1 MTKLNLGSGNDVR
14 PDYLN
19 LDVIPA
25 KQPLPP
31 EVFRQGNVGEL
42 DWVCQD
48 GSVEE
53 ILALNVLQCF
63 PPPVVEQ
70 VLANWLRKL
79 RPGGVIKIA
88 FTDLCA
94 IGNPL
99 AGDTLPREQA
109 VTLLFGPPGL
119 PGQRLQ
125 DGPGP
130 QGASPTGGWVTERL
144 TSGGLVI
151 ETKTHEGAITYVEAR
166 KVEDGHVGHAV

>member
-1 MTKLNLGSGNDVR
+1 MTKLNLGCGNDVR

-31 EVFRQGNVGEL
+31 EVFRQGDVGEL

-63 PPPVVEQ
+63 PTPVVEQ

-88 FTDLCA
+88 FTDLCT
-94 IGNPL
+94 IGNLL
-99 AGDTLPREQA
+99 ANDTLPREQA
-109 VTLLFGPPGL
+109 ITLLFGPQDSLANVFKTGL
-119 PGQRLQ
+119 
-125 DGPGP
+125 D
-130 QGASPTGGWVTERL
+130 AKWVTERL

-151 ETKTHEGAITYVEAR
+151 ETKTHGGAIAYVEAR
-166 KVEDGHVGHAV
+166 KTEDGHVGHAV

>member
-1 MTKLNLGSGNDVR
+1 MTKLNLGCGNDVR

-31 EVFRQGNVGEL
+31 EVFRQGDVGQL
-42 DWVCQD
+42 DWICQD
-48 GSVEE
+48 CSVEE

-63 PPPVVEQ
+63 PTPVVEQ

-88 FTDLCA
+88 FTDLCT
-94 IGNPL
+94 IGNLL
-99 AGDTLPREQA
+99 ANDTLPREQA
-109 VTLLFGPPGL
+109 IMLLFGPQDSPANVFKTGL
-119 PGQRLQ
+119 DLK
-125 DGPGP
+125 
-130 QGASPTGGWVTERL
+130 WVTERL

-151 ETKTHEGAITYVEAR
+151 ETKAHEGAITYIETR
-166 KVEDGHVGHAV
+166 KTEDGHVGHAV